1 MSVLTTV
8 VFADLYGST
17 GVFEALG
24 NARATEVV
32 TRATSWVAQQCTDR
46 GGRVIK
52 FLGDGVLVV
61 FDDSKKAI
69 DSVVE
74 LQRKYQ
80 TLLTQTPVNAYM
92 PLRIGVARGGVEFV
106 DDDCYGDAVN
116 IASRLSELSGAHQI
130 WVNRDAI
137 ESGFS
142 SPEER
147 FRLLGPIH
155 IRGRAEPCTVYQV
168 EWQEEPGSDFMTIQ
182 AGLEHVNQADV
193 PDALGIQIKLSWLDQ
208 ERVFRAFDLPIYIG
222 RSRHVEVLV
231 DDAHVSR
238 KHARLDWRNG
248 SVVLVDVS
256 TYGSWVRF
264 AGGGPDLL
272 LRREE
277 CVLHGQ
283 GIVSLGATLTDP
295 SAPTVRFSVM

>member
-8 VFADLYGST
+8 VFADLFGST

-24 NARATEVV
+24 NAKATEIV
-32 TRATSWVAQQCTDR
+32 TRATSWVAQRCTER

-52 FLGDGVLVV
+52 LLGDGVLVV
-61 FDDSKKAI
+61 FDDSKQAVDTVI
-69 DSVVE
+69 T
-74 LQRKYQ
+74 LQREYQ
-80 TLLTQTPVNAYM
+80 PMLNQMPTNAYM

-116 IASRLSELSGAHQI
+116 IASRLSELTGAHQI

-137 ESGFS
+137 EDGFTV
-142 SPEER
+142 PDER
-147 FRLLGPIH
+147 FRSLGSIH

-168 EWQEEPGSDFMTIQ
+168 EWQENQGSDFMTIQ
-182 AGLEHVNQADV
+182 AGLEHSGNAAAQ
-193 PDALGIQIKLSWLDQ
+193 DALGVQIELSWMDQ
-208 ERVFRAFDLPIYIG
+208 RRVFRAYDLPIHIG
-222 RSRHVEVLV
+222 RSRQVEFVV
-231 DDAHVSR
+231 DDVRVSR
-238 KHARLDWRNG
+238 KHTRVDWRNG

-256 TYGSWVRF
+256 SYGSWVRF

-277 CVLHGQ
+277 CVLHGH
-283 GIVSLGATLTDP
+283 GDIALGAPLNDDG
-295 SAPTVRFSVM
+295 APTVHFSVI

>member
-1 MSVLTTV
+1 MGVLSTV
-8 VFADLYGST
+8 VFADLFGST

-24 NARATEVV
+24 NAKATEMV
-32 TRATSWVAQQCTDR
+32 TRATSWVAQRCTER
-46 GGRVIK
+46 GGKVIK
-52 FLGDGVLVV
+52 LLGDGVLVV
-61 FDDSKKAI
+61 FDDSKKAVDTVI
-69 DSVVE
+69 E

-80 TLLTQTPVNAYM
+80 VELSQMPTNAYM

-116 IASRLSELSGAHQI
+116 IASRLSELTGAHQI

-137 ESGFS
+137 EAGFTA
-142 SPEER
+142 PEER
-147 FRLLGPIH
+147 FRSLGPIH

-168 EWQEEPGSDFMTIQ
+168 EWQEDPGSDFMTVQ
-182 AGLEHVNQADV
+182 AGLEHGNQPDVN
-193 PDALGIQIKLSWLDQ
+193 DALGIQIRLSWQAQD
-208 ERVFRAFDLPIYIG
+208 RVFHAFDLPIHIG
-222 RSRHVEVLV
+222 RSRQVEFVV
-231 DDAHVSR
+231 DDVHVSR

-277 CVLHGQ
+277 CVLHGH
-283 GIVSLGATLTDP
+283 GDIALGATLNDA
-295 SAPTVRFSVM
+295 SAPTVHFSVN